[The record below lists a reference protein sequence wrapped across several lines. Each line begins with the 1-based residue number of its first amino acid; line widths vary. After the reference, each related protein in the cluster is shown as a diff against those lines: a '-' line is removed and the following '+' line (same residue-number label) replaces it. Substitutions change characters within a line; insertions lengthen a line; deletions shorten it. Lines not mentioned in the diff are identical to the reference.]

1 MTSAP
6 PCRKGISID
15 TPSIPAG
22 EAAPHRTAPPR
33 CRKKLEDRSRGCRT
47 LAAADLDHAAGIV
60 GGHARR
66 RYEHRAA
73 IWTARADLVARL
85 EANTEARLREA
96 GR

>member
-1 MTSAP
+1 M
-6 PCRKGISID
+6 ID

-33 CRKKLEDRSRGCRT
+33 RRKKPEGRSRGCRA

-66 RYEHRAA
+66 RYDRRAA
-73 IWTARADLVARL
+73 VWTARADLVARL
-85 EANTEARLREA
+85 EANAEARLREA
-96 GR
+96 GQ